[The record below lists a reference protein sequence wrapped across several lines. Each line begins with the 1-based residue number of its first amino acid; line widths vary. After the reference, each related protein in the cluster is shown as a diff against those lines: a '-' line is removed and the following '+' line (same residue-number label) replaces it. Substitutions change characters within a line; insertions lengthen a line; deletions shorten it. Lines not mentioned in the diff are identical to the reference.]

1 MVVNTVVL
9 VEVEGRLDDDDT
21 VVVYVVVVPGDR
33 HTVDGWCGV
42 WV

>member
-33 HTVDGWCGV
+33 HRWVV